1 MIKKTTCRKK
11 NQESIFL
18 QLRNILMLF
27 HPAAHTANTITKKTS
42 PWNYTGEDLFPMLVY
57 LSKLFYLADLSA
69 ACFILFFAASPNSIW
84 LPFHCSLSVT
94 IIILLIGP
102 RTSEDILAARSYI
115 TELKGLAVTKK
126 ASSLFEI
133 SRTSIAKSVLPP
145 TKAAFHILW

>member
-69 ACFILFFAASPNSIW
+69 ACFILFLQ
-84 LPFHCSLSVT
+84 LPQ
-94 IIILLIGP
+94 ILFGF
-102 RTSEDILAARSYI
+102 
-115 TELKGLAVTKK
+115 
-126 ASSLFEI
+126 LF
-133 SRTSIAKSVLPP
+133 TAL
-145 TKAAFHILW
+145 FQLLL